1 MSYQKMIFNKLT
13 LVAVVISVMYQIAM
27 IGIYIGGYKYTAD
40 RPEDN
45 KIIYVNQDGDKGKDI
60 TKAMKESLDF
70 ASQDVTSLK
79 KAKSLLRNHEAA
91 LVINIPEH
99 YAEDLAQGKAVTLNY
114 FYNSA
119 GDTISRQTGTTIANK
134 LTNKLNLTVSSQK
147 MQASMVKAMME
158 VAKPQIETDIKAAVG
173 MDLSKLDAVQ
183 KTVTAKYQERFTE
196 IAKKA
201 VNLNSVSENSKDIN
215 PKPTAKMNLIMT
227 PMIAPVSSYIGAM
240 ISSIILYSFV
250 FKRAVRSAVSRKWL
264 GWLALEADYLIIS
277 LATGLAGALMLSWI
291 NHFSQS
297 TTLTVFGILTLN
309 TFVSFQIIL
318 AIYMLLGAV
327 AFLVTLPLT
336 LAQVVTS
343 GTMIPE
349 YLMAPALK
357 AIRPYLPVSSSW
369 QLIQN
374 AIFQTSSDG
383 NPLMQLVMIGGISLI
398 IILVVLPIRYHKNAK
413 PRPDIDILN
422 LL

>member
-1 MSYQKMIFNKLT
+1 MSYKKMIINKLT
-13 LVAVVISVMYQIAM
+13 LIAIIISVIYQVAM

-60 TKAMKESLDF
+60 TKSMKESLDF
-70 ASQDVTSLK
+70 ASEDVTSLK
-79 KAKSLLRNHEAA
+79 KAKSLLRNHKAA

-99 YAEDLAQGKAVTLNY
+99 YSEDMTQGKEVTLNY

-119 GDTISRQTGTTIANK
+119 GDTISRQTGTTVANK
-134 LTNKLNLTVSSQK
+134 LTSKLNLAVSSKK
-147 MQASMVKAMME
+147 MQAVLVKSMME
-158 VAKPQIETDIKAAVG
+158 VAKPQMETDIKTAVG
-173 MDLSKLDAVQ
+173 TDPTKLAVVQ

-196 IAKKA
+196 VAKKV

-215 PKPTAKMNLIMT
+215 PKPTSKMNLIMT

-250 FKRAVRSAVSRKWL
+250 FKKAVRSAVSRKWF

-277 LATGLAGALMLSWI
+277 LATGLAGSLMLSWI
-291 NHFSQS
+291 NHFNQE
-297 TTLTVFGILTLN
+297 TTLKLFGILSLN
-309 TFVSFQIIL
+309 TFVSFQLIL
-318 AIYMLLGAV
+318 AIYMVLGAV

-374 AIFQTSSDG
+374 TIFKTTSEQD
-383 NPLMQLVMIGGISLI
+383 PLMQLAMIGGVSLAV
-398 IILVVLPIRYHKNAK
+398 ILIVLPIRYHNNIKSK
-413 PRPDIDILN
+413 PDIDILT

>member
-1 MSYQKMIFNKLT
+1 MTFKKIILNKLM
-13 LVAVVISVMYQIAM
+13 LIAMVIAVVYQVAM

-40 RPEDN
+40 RPEN
-45 KIIYVNQDGDKGKDI
+45 SKIIYVNQDGDKGKDI
-60 TKAMKESLDF
+60 VKSMKNALDF
-70 ASQDVTSLK
+70 ASQDEQSLT
-79 KAKSLLRNHEAA
+79 KAKAILRNHKAA
-91 LVINIPEH
+91 LVINIPEN
-99 YAEDLAQGKAVTLNY
+99 YTEDMAQGKAVKLNY

-119 GDTISRQTGTTIANK
+119 GDTISKQTGTTVANQ
-134 LTNKLNLTVSSQK
+134 LTNKLNLAVSSQK
-147 MQASMVKAMME
+147 MQAILVKSMME
-158 VAKPQIETDIKAAVG
+158 VSKPQIEADIKKAVG
-173 MDLSKLDAVQ
+173 TDPTKLDSIQ
-183 KTVTAKYQERFTE
+183 KTVTAKYQERFTQM
-196 IAKKA
+196 AKNA

-215 PKPTAKMNLIMT
+215 PKPTSQMNLIMT

-250 FKRAVRSAVSRKWL
+250 FKKAIRSNVSHKWL
-264 GWLALEADYLIIS
+264 GWLALEVDYLLIS
-277 LATGLAGALMLSWI
+277 LAVGGAGALMLAWI
-291 NHFSQS
+291 NHFNQEV
-297 TTLTVFGILTLN
+297 TFKLLGILTLN
-309 TFVSFQIIL
+309 TFVSFQLIL

-336 LAQVVTS
+336 LAQVVTA

-374 AIFQTSSDG
+374 IIFKTSTDTD
-383 NPLMQLVMIGGISLI
+383 PLMSLMMIAGVTMVISLI
-398 IILVVLPIRYHKNAK
+398 ILPIRYHKNAD
-413 PRPDIDILN
+413 PRPDIDVLS

>member
-1 MSYQKMIFNKLT
+1 MSYKNMIINKLT
-13 LVAVVISVMYQIAM
+13 LIAIIISVIYQVAM

-60 TKAMKESLDF
+60 TKSMKESLDF

-79 KAKSLLRNHEAA
+79 KAKSLLRNHKAA

-99 YAEDLAQGKAVTLNY
+99 YSEDMTQGKEVTLNY

-119 GDTISRQTGTTIANK
+119 GDTISRQTGTTVANK
-134 LTNKLNLTVSSQK
+134 LTSKLNLAVSSKK
-147 MQASMVKAMME
+147 MQAVLVKSMME
-158 VAKPQIETDIKAAVG
+158 VAKPQMETDIKTAVG
-173 MDLSKLDAVQ
+173 TDPTKLAAVQ
-183 KTVTAKYQERFTE
+183 KAVTAKYQERFTE
-196 IAKKA
+196 VAKKA

-215 PKPTAKMNLIMT
+215 PKPTSKMNLIMT

-250 FKRAVRSAVSRKWL
+250 FKKAVRSAVSRKWF

-277 LATGLAGALMLSWI
+277 LATGLAGSLMLSWI
-291 NHFSQS
+291 NHFNQE
-297 TTLTVFGILTLN
+297 TTLKLFGILSLN
-309 TFVSFQIIL
+309 TFVSFQLIL
-318 AIYMLLGAV
+318 AIYMVLGAV

-374 AIFQTSSDG
+374 TIFKTTSEQD
-383 NPLMQLVMIGGISLI
+383 PLMQLAMIGGVSLAV
-398 IILVVLPIRYHKNAK
+398 ILIVLPIRYHNNIKSK
-413 PRPDIDILN
+413 LDIDILT